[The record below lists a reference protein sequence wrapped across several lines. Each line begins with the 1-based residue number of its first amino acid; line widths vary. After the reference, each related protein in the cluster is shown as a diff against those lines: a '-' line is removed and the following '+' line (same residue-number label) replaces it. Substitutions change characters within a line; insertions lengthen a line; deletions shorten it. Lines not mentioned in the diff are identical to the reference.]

1 MPYDVIQR
9 SPCRAFFMH
18 KIILVTGASRG
29 IGAATALQLA
39 EQGYAVVVNYRTQA
53 DKAQAIVEQI
63 EHQGGTAWALQADVS
78 NEQQVINLFLKI
90 RTLPGQLAGLVNN
103 AGRLQKQMRVIE
115 MDAKRLQDTF
125 NSNLIS
131 QFLCCREAVKLM
143 STELGGTGGA
153 IVNVS
158 STAAR
163 IGAANEY
170 VDYAAAKGGV
180 DTLTIGLAQELAQ
193 AGIRVNGVRPGFID
207 TEMHADGGEP
217 GRIQRLAPA
226 IPLRRG
232 GTVDEVAN
240 AIRWLIS
247 EQASYTTGSFIE
259 VAGGR

>member
-1 MPYDVIQR
+1 MPYDVIKR
-9 SPCRAFFMH
+9 SRYRAFFMH
-18 KIILVTGASRG
+18 EIILVTGASRG
-29 IGAATALQLA
+29 IGAATALHLA
-39 EQGYAVVVNYRTQA
+39 EQGYGIVVNYRAQA

-63 EHQGGTAWALQADVS
+63 QNQGGTAWVLQADVS
-78 NEQQVINLFLKI
+78 DEQQVVNLFSKI
-90 RTLPGQLAGLVNN
+90 RALPGQLVGLVNN
-103 AGRLQKQMRVIE
+103 AGRLQKQMRVID
-115 MDAKRLQDTF
+115 MDIKRLQDTF
-125 NSNLIS
+125 NNNLLS
-131 QFLCCREAVKLM
+131 QFLCCREAVKVM

-158 STAAR
+158 SAAAR
-163 IGAANEY
+163 IGSANEY

-193 AGIRVNGVRPGFID
+193 EGIRVNGVRPGFID

-217 GRIQRLAPA
+217 GRIQRLAPM

-240 AIRWLIS
+240 AICWLIS